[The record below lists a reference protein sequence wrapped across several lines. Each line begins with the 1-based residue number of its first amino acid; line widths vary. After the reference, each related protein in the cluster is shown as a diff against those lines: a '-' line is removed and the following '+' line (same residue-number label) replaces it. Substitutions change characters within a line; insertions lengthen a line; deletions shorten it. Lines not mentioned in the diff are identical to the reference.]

1 MHDGQSRK
9 VFGLFALVV
18 LVILILDQATKA
30 IIVGS
35 LHLHEA
41 RPVIPGYFDIVHFR
55 NTGAAFG
62 FLGGKFSPLKHYFFT
77 TVSMVALLGILFY
90 LLRLKNPKTAEVLS
104 LGLIFAGAAGN
115 LIDRLRFGKVIDF
128 LYFHWHQYYWPAFN
142 VADSAI
148 TVGAILLMWTYL
160 RK

>member
-1 MHDGQSRK
+1 MGDALSRR

-18 LVILILDQATKA
+18 LIVLALDQTTKA

-35 LHLHEA
+35 LRLHEI
-41 RPVIPGYFDIVHFR
+41 RTVIPGYFDIVHFR

-62 FLGGKFSPLKHYFFT
+62 FLGGKFTPLKHYFFI
-77 TVSMVALLGILFY
+77 SISIFALLCIMFY
-90 LLRLKNPKTAEVLS
+90 LLSLKEPKGIEILS

-115 LIDRLRFGKVIDF
+115 LIDRFHFGKVIDF

-148 TVGAILLMWTYL
+148 TVGVILLLCTYL